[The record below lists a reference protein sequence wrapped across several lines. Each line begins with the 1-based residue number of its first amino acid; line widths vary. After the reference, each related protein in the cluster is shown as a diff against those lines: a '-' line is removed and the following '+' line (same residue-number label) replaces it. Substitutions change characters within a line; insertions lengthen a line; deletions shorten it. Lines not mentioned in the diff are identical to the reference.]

1 MPGPPTVTP
10 VVTFEILERNRC
22 FAQGWRAQAAIES
35 VVLVEAL
42 QAGMCARRRTYFSLC
57 RQRKVGKR
65 KATPLAVSLR
75 FAAGSLRCSGMGRRC
90 GTRFAPRRA
99 LRSDSRSEPEHEAW
113 SCCAAHAR
121 PTPCASRHGQRGFGE
136 NTGHRCARPR
146 SEYRPQGKN
155 RRPRRAAEQAK
166 PATAVAGLVPASG
179 GVPPPEERGGKARQ
193 RLRGV
198 GLTPRHDHPAGQARA
213 GVAGGLGLVVVRV
226 AVDDHAA
233 SHDAVGAGELDLVA
247 HVLDGGGA

>member
-90 GTRFAPRRA
+90 GTRCALAA
-99 LRSDSRSEPEHEAW
+99 LRSNSRSESEHEAW

-121 PTPCASRHGQRGFGE
+121 PTPCASRHGQRGLG
-136 NTGHRCARPR
+136 NTGHRFARPR
-146 SEYRPQGKN
+146 SEQQGARPVLAPPEGRGAGHVSD
-155 RRPRRAAEQAK
+155 RRGRGLP
-166 PATAVAGLVPASG
+166 PATGGAPREGAQLREACRAWGWALLDPG
-179 GVPPPEERGGKARQ
+179 GVTSSSLPSSARCW
-193 RLRGV
+193 
-198 GLTPRHDHPAGQARA
+198 
-213 GVAGGLGLVVVRV
+213 
-226 AVDDHAA
+226 
-233 SHDAVGAGELDLVA
+233 SCDL
-247 HVLDGGGA
+247 H